1 MCFTLLM
8 SLMSLHVAHVNVLSL
23 KSLTY
28 LLNECWGEYSY
39 PVCVWERERE
49 NMCVSNSDTLCSI
62 SEWID
67 VSFDSFWF
75 VVWLIQRVPWLN
87 LLIRWVASLDNVWCD
102 SLCDMCGVTHYVTC
116 VVWLIMLHVWIIMWH
131 VKCFTWHVWC
141 DSRVLWLMCGVNHVC
156 CDSCVLW
163 LMCGVTH
170 SKSTIGVT
178 DSKSTV
184 TWLVPIRDGPLSY
197 APSCIMYK
205 CHVTSTYVWH
215 DSLKY
220 DSSFKRAFARG
231 LQFMLPRDLDVF
243 V

>member
-116 VVWLIMLHVWIIMWH
+116 VNHYVTCQVLHLTCV
-131 VKCFTWHVWC
+131 V
-141 DSRVLWLMCGVNHVC
+141 WLMCAVTHVW

-163 LMCGVTH
+163 LMCAVTH
-170 SKSTIGVT
+170 VWCDSFKEYHRCDWFKEYRDLTCSHSRRPIILRTIMHHAQVSR
-178 DSKSTV
+178 DFYICV
-184 TWLVPIRDGPLSY
+184 TWLLEI
-197 APSCIMYK
+197 
-205 CHVTSTYVWH
+205 W
-215 DSLKY
+215 
-220 DSSFKRAFARG
+220 
-231 LQFMLPRDLDVF
+231 
-243 V
+243 